1 MSRPSHARG
10 RLRLL
15 SRAVGWLVLSV
26 TLWAGAASAQPYSDV
41 AVKAAFLYRFA
52 SYVEW
57 PPDALNAP
65 QFTIAVLDD
74 AQLAADLQKLLPGHL
89 IKDRPVEVRVIHRA
103 AELGSA
109 QVLFVGHGDVEA
121 HRRLIGAIASKP
133 ILVVTD
139 EDRGLEEGS
148 MVNFLSLDRRVRFE
162 ISLIAAERAGLHVSS
177 ELLSV
182 AARVEGH
189 LRSEIRCM
197 GPQAPHLLRC
207 QARTTVA

>member
-1 MSRPSHARG
+1 MSLRPPFQRRLTLLTRG
-10 RLRLL
+10 I
-15 SRAVGWLVLSV
+15 SWLVLSA
-26 TLWAGAASAQPYSDV
+26 TLWAGDASAQPYSDV

-57 PPDALNAP
+57 PPDALTTP

-74 AQLAADLQKLLPGHL
+74 AQLAADLHKLLPGHL
-89 IKDRPVEVRVIHRA
+89 IKERPVEVRVIHRA

-109 QVLFVGHGDVEA
+109 QVLFVGRGDAEA
-121 HRRLIGAIASKP
+121 HRRLIAGIASRP
-133 ILVVTD
+133 VLVVTD
-139 EDRGLEEGS
+139 QDRGLEEGS

-162 ISLIAAERAGLHVSS
+162 ISLIATERAGLHVSS

-197 GPQAPHLLRC
+197 APDAQRLLRC